1 MRSGLF
7 WRFFSAIL
15 AVLLVTIVLFTA
27 ILVTVQRDRMQA
39 TYETEVR
46 MQARQ
51 VAEYMQQANQLSYI
65 RGNATIQKLLNDKIN
80 AIYDQYNA
88 DIWLVSYSTG
98 RVQYIDRSWNTSES
112 LATDAV
118 LNTLSVIQSGMEIR
132 ETGLFSELG
141 DHIVTIGVPWTYS
154 NGPVVGAVLL
164 HIPVERLRISYL
176 SVLPQAMLPAGVS
189 AILGIILAFVVT
201 RSQISPLREINSAV
215 RDFTKG
221 NLSRRVELNCGGEL
235 EDLGN
240 SINDMATELSSL
252 EESRRSFVAN
262 VSHELRSPMT
272 SIKGYIQAMLDGTI
286 SVQDQPR
293 YLNVVLDETNRLTDL
308 VRDLLDLS
316 RLESGKFPMQISAF
330 DANEMMRRNLI
341 RFEQRIDEKGL
352 NVDIQFADDPCR
364 ALGDVSR
371 INQVLTN
378 FIDNAVKFMNGP
390 TGCLTLRT
398 ERVEKGVRFCVQ
410 DNGPGISPRDLPRI
424 TERFYKADKAHTSG
438 MGTGLGLSIC
448 KNILMQHNCSL
459 EVESQEGRTVFS
471 FVLPAAEPAVRT
483 LPETQMRQ
491 NEGNPA

>member
-1 MRSGLF
+1 M
-7 WRFFSAIL
+7 FSAIL
-15 AVLLVTIVLFTA
+15 AVLLLTIMLFAA
-27 ILVTVQRDRMQA
+27 ILVTVQRDRMQD

-46 MQARQ
+46 VQARQ
-51 VAEYMQQANQLSYI
+51 VAEYMQQANELSTI

-80 AIYDQYNA
+80 SIYDQYNA

-112 LATDAV
+112 LATEAV
-118 LNTLSVIQSGMEIR
+118 RKQLSIIQSGFEIR
-132 ETGLFSELG
+132 ETGLFEELG
-141 DHIVTIGVPWTYS
+141 DHIVTIGVPWTYGGS
-154 NGPVVGAVLL
+154 YVVGAVLL
-164 HIPVERLRISYL
+164 HIPVERLQISYF
-176 SVLPQAMLPAGVS
+176 SVLPQVMAPAGLSV
-189 AILGIILAFVVT
+189 ILGVILAFVVT
-201 RSQISPLREINSAV
+201 RSQVSPIREINSAV
-215 RDFTKG
+215 RDFSKG

-235 EDLGN
+235 EALGD
-240 SINDMATELSSL
+240 SINDMVTELSSL

-286 SVQDQPR
+286 SNDDQPR
-293 YLNVVLDETNRLTDL
+293 YLKVVLDETNRLTDL

-316 RLESGKFPMQISAF
+316 RLESGKFPMQIAPF

-341 RFEQRIDEKGL
+341 RFEQRIDAKGL
-352 NVDIQFADDPCR
+352 NVDIRFADDPCY

-378 FIDNAVKFMNGP
+378 FIDNAVKFMP
-390 TGCLTLRT
+390 ESSGCLILRT
-398 ERVEKGVRFCVQ
+398 ERTEKGIRFCVQ
-410 DNGPGISPRDLPRI
+410 DNGPGVSPRDLPHI

-448 KNILMQHNCSL
+448 KNILMQHKTGI
-459 EVESQEGRTVFS
+459 EVESMPGRTVFS
-471 FVLPAAEPAVRT
+471 FTLPAAEPLLRS
-483 LPETQMRQ
+483 LPEGQMRQ